1 WAGEHRRRR
10 RAAAA
15 TAGRE
20 RRLEDRFGQQADRQR
35 KRNTE
40 MSREGLHPD
49 ADYRRHLADGRFM
62 LQRSRSSGAFVFHPR
77 VAEPGSGATDLEWVE
92 ACGRGSV
99 YSTTIVRCKP
109 PAADYNV
116 ALIDLVEGPRMMSRV
131 VGIAAA
137 D

>member
-1 WAGEHRRRR
+1 MWS
-10 RAAAA
+10 
-15 TAGRE
+15 
-20 RRLEDRFGQQADRQR
+20 
-35 KRNTE
+35 TE
-40 MSREGLHPD
+40 MSLEVLHPD
-49 ADYRRHLADGRFM
+49 ADYRRHLEAGRFM

-137 D
+137 DVKIGMPVRARIVTDNDAPLVVFDPA